1 MNYKVANNQLKS
13 LIQKFINDTLKE
25 MEKPCNDAW
34 NNDFLDIPDWLN
46 PHRCIDL
53 DDLEE
58 IIVNQVTKSES
69 EVKHRYPLFNVHVD
83 IYYDALRNDSDW
95 TDFMWQ
101 IRDRI
106 QSKYKITIQFGIDQ
120 EINTRKNRNW

>member
-1 MNYKVANNQLKS
+1 MNYKVANNQLKN

-34 NNDFLDIPDWLN
+34 NNDFLDVPDWLN

-69 EVKHRYPLFNVHVD
+69 EVKRRYPLFNVHVD

-95 TDFMWQ
+95 ADFMWQ

>member
-34 NNDFLDIPDWLN
+34 NNDFLDVPDWLN

-58 IIVNQVTKSES
+58 RNHCKSS
-69 EVKHRYPLFNVHVD
+69 
-83 IYYDALRNDSDW
+83 
-95 TDFMWQ
+95 
-101 IRDRI
+101 
-106 QSKYKITIQFGIDQ
+106 YKI
-120 EINTRKNRNW
+120 RK

>member
-53 DDLEE
+53 GDLEE

-69 EVKHRYPLFNVHVD
+69 EVKPRYPLFNVHVD
-83 IYYDALRNDSDW
+83 IYYDSLHYTDW
-95 TDFMWQ
+95 ADFMWQ